1 MLCPFLSS
9 CAPPCHPER
18 SEGSAEREGELDN
31 ILEKWLYLLKV
42 KPRTLLFA
50 LIALLPLHSCGNR
63 AVSAQLGDIE
73 SYIQERPDSALAA
86 LQAIDTMRLAH
97 KADKA
102 HYQLLTAWALDK
114 ESVDDGRYLA
124 GAEDAAG
131 WYRTHGSKRH
141 RMLAQYYY
149 GDQQYDSGD
158 LSGAILSFATAR
170 DLADALE
177 DWFYAGMASRGIGN
191 IYSSIFLHDDGL
203 ENYRNAFT
211 YFDKAGY
218 PEHSKYAKLQYA
230 MESGNAGKNSQA
242 DSAYKEMLAIN
253 DDKAFHAR
261 CLIGYAYLCLRQD
274 YFYPEK
280 AYSSFKEAI
289 NEPYNHR
296 FSAYSASKMAQAC
309 FSTGKKREGYSYIQ
323 KAKELALSAKDLAD
337 ISYVEYVNE
346 RRDDDI
352 ALGHLEDVVSYVDSV
367 FKEVCR
373 QYANKALHEREKS
386 ELVIAETQV
395 EKLHAKTTMI
405 LITGVLVLA
414 LLVLLVK
421 NMRDAYRNRLN
432 FTNYQLEQYQSAI
445 EELEEKLRAVSSSV
459 RADSP
464 MNLFTQVLN
473 NLCLNYYEPHTD
485 KSVSLL
491 KEFQD
496 TLNRF
501 APGTELMNQFIA
513 SIDAQNNG
521 LISLAEN
528 KIDNFTM
535 QDCALLAYKIAG
547 LSNTSMSL
555 LMKTSKDNIA
565 TRIRRL
571 KEKIEASGFE
581 RKSDILKH
589 FVSYK
594 KTNS

>member
-1 MLCPFLSS
+1 MKL
-9 CAPPCHPER
+9 R
-18 SEGSAEREGELDN
+18 T
-31 ILEKWLYLLKV
+31 ILLAV
-42 KPRTLLFA
+42 
-50 LIALLPLHSCGNR
+50 IALLPLVSCGNR
-63 AVSAQLGDIE
+63 AVSAQLDDIE
-73 SYIQERPDSALAA
+73 SYIHERPDSALAI
-86 LQAIDTMRLAH
+86 LQAFDTLRLSRNP
-97 KADKA
+97 DKA
-102 HYQLLTAWALDK
+102 HFKLLTAWALDK
-114 ESVDDGRYLA
+114 NSVDNGGYLA
-124 GAEDAAG
+124 EAGEAAE

-141 RMLAQYYY
+141 RMLSQYYY
-149 GDQQYDSGD
+149 GDQLYDSGD
-158 LSGAILSFATAR
+158 LSGAILSFAAAR
-170 DLADALE
+170 DIADAQE
-177 DWFYAGMASRGIGN
+177 DWFYAGMASRGIAN
-191 IYSSIFLHDDGL
+191 IYSSIFLHDEGV

-211 YFDKAGY
+211 YFDRAGY

-230 MESGNAGKNSQA
+230 MESGNAGKCSQA
-242 DSAYKEMLAIN
+242 DSVYKEMLAIN
-253 DDKAFHAR
+253 DDKAFHSQ
-261 CLIGYAYLCLRQD
+261 CLIGYAYLCLRPN

-280 AYSSFKEAI
+280 AYASFEEAI

-296 FSAYSASKMAQAC
+296 LSAYAASKMAQAC
-309 FSTGKKREGYSYIQ
+309 FSVGEKQEGYYYLQI
-323 KAKELALSAKDLAD
+323 AKELALNAKDLAD
-337 ISYVEYVNE
+337 ISYVEYVKE
-346 RRDDDI
+346 RHDGDT

-373 QYANKALHEREKS
+373 QYANKSIHEREKS

-395 EKLHAKTTMI
+395 EKLRAKTTMI

-432 FTNYQLEQYQSAI
+432 FTNYQLEQYQSAV

-485 KSVSLL
+485 KPVSLL

-496 TLNRF
+496 TVNRF

-521 LISLAEN
+521 LISLAKN
-528 KIDNFTM
+528 KIDNFTE
-535 QDCALLAYKIAG
+535 QDCALLAYKMAG
-547 LSNTSMSL
+547 LSNTSMSVL
-555 LMKTSKDNIA
+555 LNTTKENIA

>member
-1 MLCPFLSS
+1 MQ
-9 CAPPCHPER
+9 
-18 SEGSAEREGELDN
+18 
-31 ILEKWLYLLKV
+31 
-42 KPRTLLFA
+42 
-50 LIALLPLHSCGNR
+50 SCGNR
-63 AVSAQLGDIE
+63 MVSAQLDDIE
-73 SYIQERPDSALAA
+73 SYIQERPDSALAS
-86 LQAIDTMRLAH
+86 LRAIDTLHLTRNT
-97 KADKA
+97 DKA
-102 HYQLLTAWALDK
+102 HYKLLTAWALDK
-114 ESVDDGRYLA
+114 NNVDDGACLSE
-124 GAEDAAG
+124 AEDAAE
-131 WYRTHGSKRH
+131 WYKTHGSKRH
-141 RMLAQYYY
+141 RMLSQYYF
-149 GDQQYDSGD
+149 GDQLYDSGD
-158 LSGAILSFATAR
+158 LSGAILSFAAAR
-170 DLADALE
+170 DLADAQE
-177 DWFYAGMASRGIGN
+177 DWFYAGMASRGIGD
-191 IYSSIFLHDDGL
+191 IYSSIFLHDDGV

-230 MESGNAGKNSQA
+230 MESGNAGMCSQA
-242 DSAYKEMLAIN
+242 DSLYKEMLAIN

-261 CLIGYAYLCLRQD
+261 CLIGYAYLCLRPN
-274 YFYPEK
+274 YFYPEI
-280 AYSSFKEAI
+280 AYASFEEAI

-386 ELVIAETQV
+386 ELFIAETQV
-395 EKLHAKTTMI
+395 EKLRAKTTII
-405 LITGVLVLA
+405 LIGGVLVLA

-445 EELEEKLRAVSSSV
+445 EELEEKLRAVSSSA
-459 RADSP
+459 RDDSP

-496 TLNRF
+496 TVNRF

-513 SIDAQNNG
+513 TIDAQNNG
-521 LISLAEN
+521 LISLAKN
-528 KIDNFTM
+528 KIDNFSE
-535 QDCALLAYKIAG
+535 QDCALLAYKMAG
-547 LSNTSMSL
+547 LSNTSMSVIL
-555 LMKTSKDNIA
+555 NATKGTIA
-565 TRIRRL
+565 TRILRL
-571 KEKIEASGFE
+571 KEKIEASDFE
-581 RKSDILKH
+581 RADELLKS

>member
-1 MLCPFLSS
+1 MKL
-9 CAPPCHPER
+9 R
-18 SEGSAEREGELDN
+18 T
-31 ILEKWLYLLKV
+31 ILLAVIVLFPLL
-42 KPRTLLFA
+42 
-50 LIALLPLHSCGNR
+50 SCGNR
-63 AVSAQLGDIE
+63 AVSAQLDDIE
-73 SYIQERPDSALAA
+73 SYIQEQPDSALAS
-86 LQAIDTMRLAH
+86 LHAIDTLRLTH
-97 KADKA
+97 NPDKA
-102 HYQLLTAWALDK
+102 HYKLLTAWALDK
-114 ESVDDGRYLA
+114 NNVDDGRYLDE
-124 GAEDAAG
+124 AEDAAE

-141 RMLAQYYY
+141 RMLSQYYY

-170 DLADALE
+170 DLADAQE
-177 DWFYAGMASRGIGN
+177 DWFYAGMASRGIGD
-191 IYSSIFLHDDGL
+191 IYSSIFLHDDGV

-230 MESGNAGKNSQA
+230 MESGNAGMCSQA
-242 DSAYKEMLAIN
+242 DSLYKEMLAVN
-253 DDKAFHAR
+253 DDKAFHAQ
-261 CLIGYAYLCLRQD
+261 CLIGYAYLCLRPN
-274 YFYPEK
+274 YFYPEI
-280 AYSSFKEAI
+280 AYASFEEAI

-414 LLVLLVK
+414 LLVLLIK
-421 NMRDAYRNRLN
+421 NMWDSYKNRLN
-432 FTNYQLEQYQSAI
+432 IVNFKLEQYQSAI
-445 EELEEKLRAVSSSV
+445 EDLEEKLGVVATSAG
-459 RADSP
+459 ADPS
-464 MNLFTQVLN
+464 MRLFAGMLN
-473 NLCLNYYEPHTD
+473 NLCMNYYEPHVD
-485 KSVSLL
+485 KSASLL
-491 KEFQD
+491 KEFQ
-496 TLNRF
+496 TTMNRF

-513 SIDAQNNG
+513 SLDAQNNG

-535 QDCALLAYKIAG
+535 QDCVLLAYKIAG

-555 LMKTSKDNIA
+555 LMKTSKENIA

-571 KEKIEASGFE
+571 KEKIEASDFE
-581 RKSDILKH
+581 RKSDILKY

>member
-1 MLCPFLSS
+1 MKL
-9 CAPPCHPER
+9 
-18 SEGSAEREGELDN
+18 
-31 ILEKWLYLLKV
+31 
-42 KPRTLLFA
+42 RTVLFA
-50 LIALLPLHSCGNR
+50 VIALLPLLSCGNG
-63 AVSAQLGDIE
+63 AVSAELDDIE
-73 SYIQERPDSALAA
+73 SYIQERPDSALAI
-86 LQAIDTMRLAH
+86 LQAFDTLRLSC
-97 KADKA
+97 KPDKA
-102 HYQLLTAWALDK
+102 HFKLLTAWALDK
-114 ESVDDGRYLA
+114 NNVDDGRYLDE
-124 GAEDAAG
+124 AEDAAE

-158 LSGAILSFATAR
+158 LSGAILSFAAAR
-170 DLADALE
+170 DLADAQQ

-203 ENYRNAFT
+203 ENYRIAFT

-414 LLVLLVK
+414 LLVLLIK
-421 NMRDAYRNRLN
+421 NMWDSSKNRLN
-432 FTNYQLEQYQSAI
+432 IVNFKLEQYQSAI
-445 EELEEKLRAVSSSV
+445 EDLEEKLGVVATSAG
-459 RADSP
+459 ADPS
-464 MNLFTQVLN
+464 MRLFAGMLN
-473 NLCLNYYEPHTD
+473 NLCMNYYEPHVD
-485 KSVSLL
+485 KSASLL
-491 KEFQD
+491 KEFQ
-496 TLNRF
+496 TTMNRF

-513 SIDAQNNG
+513 SLDAQNNG

-555 LMKTSKDNIA
+555 LMKTSKENIA

-571 KEKIEASGFE
+571 KEKIEASDFE
-581 RKSDILKH
+581 RKSDILKY
-589 FVSYK
+589 FVSHK
-594 KTNS
+594 KTKS